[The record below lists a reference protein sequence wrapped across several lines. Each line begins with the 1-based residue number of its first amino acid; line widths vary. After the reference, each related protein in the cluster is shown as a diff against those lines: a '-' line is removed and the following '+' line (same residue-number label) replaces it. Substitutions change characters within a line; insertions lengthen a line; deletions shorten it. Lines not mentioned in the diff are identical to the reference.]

1 NDIQWVD
8 QKSWVF
14 RKEFDV
20 PPALLEKEHVEIIF
34 DGLDTVAHIW
44 LNEKLIGK
52 TDNMFIPHRFD
63 IKPYLKKSGN
73 KLHVKLV
80 SALEYTGRLMH
91 RYGRLGDYS
100 AGLSVRLRIRP
111 RSYRMRHLPGCSDR
125 RKQYRNH

>member
-1 NDIQWVD
+1 MQKESLILTPAWQFKEFPEAARRMRDLDADNWLDAAVPSSIYTCLENAGVISIPDLSPDFNGIQWVD

-52 TDNMFIPHRFD
+52 TDNMFIPHRFGTRS
-63 IKPYLKKSGN
+63 PTSG
-73 KLHVKLV
+73 
-80 SALEYTGRLMH
+80 
-91 RYGRLGDYS
+91 
-100 AGLSVRLRIRP
+100 
-111 RSYRMRHLPGCSDR
+111 
-125 RKQYRNH
+125 